1 MQRIRTSARGSVDIG
16 SREDIEQTN
25 TARYDVIITLDIEP
39 IDAVPIRAYHWFNM
53 TDGYAVDL
61 EPSSAPLTDTIAVRT
76 SAEGHALASDAQGHY
91 TRQMFEQAADVAA
104 NALRDGYHVAI
115 HCYVGRSRSVAVA
128 IAAIG
133 RVLNLSYAQ
142 ARDIVREQRPQADMK
157 PLLARHAEQYID
169 R

>member
-1 MQRIRTSARGSVDIG
+1 MQRIRTSAKGSIDIG
-16 SREDIEQTN
+16 SRQDIEQTN
-25 TARYDVIITLDIEP
+25 TARYDVIVTLDIEP

-53 TDGYAVDL
+53 TDGYTGGSVSSS
-61 EPSSAPLTDTIAVRT
+61 EPVTDTIAVRT
-76 SAEGHALASDAQGHY
+76 SYEGGPVSSTDGGHY
-91 TRQMFEQAADVAA
+91 SRAMFEQAADVAA
-104 NALRDGYHVAI
+104 NALRAGYHVAI